1 MQSYNLTILISLINL
16 GFFGG
21 FTHCSG
27 MCGPFVLTQVSSRLQ
42 SISLAK
48 FSYFERLRSLA
59 LVPYHLGRI
68 TTYICIGFCCSLI
81 TKNLKEVANFNI
93 ITGFLLLFAATF
105 FLQNLFEKNLFK
117 FKKGRL
123 ILKRIGMHL
132 IKINQLNTLNFRL
145 PKIKNPPILKNLF
158 QSPYGFNG
166 FLLGIILG
174 FIPCGLLY
182 GAFALSASI
191 TNPMIAALGMFL
203 FGIMTFPALFLT
215 ASGGYF
221 FLKFDKMNF
230 KLISKIVILINVVT
244 LVTMGL
250 GLILG

>member
-27 MCGPFVLTQVSSRLQ
+27 MCGPFVLTQVSNRLQ
-42 SISLAK
+42 NISLAQ
-48 FSYFERLRSLA
+48 FSRFEKLRSMA
-59 LVPYHLGRI
+59 LLPYHCGRI
-68 TTYICIGFCCSLI
+68 TTYICIGFFCSLI
-81 TKNLKEVANFNI
+81 TKNLQEIDGFNI
-93 ITGFLLLFAATF
+93 ISGLLLLFAAAF
-105 FLQNLFEKNLFK
+105 FLQNLFGRKIFK
-117 FKKGRL
+117 F
-123 ILKRIGMHL
+123 
-132 IKINQLNTLNFRL
+132 NFRLPFHL
-145 PKIKNPPILKNLF
+145 PKIKNPSILKKLF
-158 QSPYGFNG
+158 QNPYGFNG

-191 TNPMIAALGMFL
+191 ANPMLAALGMFL

-221 FLKFDKMNF
+221 FLKLTKVNF
-230 KLISKIVILINVVT
+230 KLISKIIMLINAIT
-244 LVTMGL
+244 LGVMGL
-250 GLILG
+250 ELIIK